1 MTGRDYAP
9 RKSASDGGLKEK
21 LLAAKNAGVR
31 CVLVPSENQ
40 ADVEEISREI
50 TKGLEIRF
58 VSRMEEVLNTAL
70 AEK

>member
-1 MTGRDYAP
+1 M
-9 RKSASDGGLKEK
+9 
-21 LLAAKNAGVR
+21 
-31 CVLVPSENQ
+31 LVPAENQ

-70 AEK
+70 AEKIEQEGEQW